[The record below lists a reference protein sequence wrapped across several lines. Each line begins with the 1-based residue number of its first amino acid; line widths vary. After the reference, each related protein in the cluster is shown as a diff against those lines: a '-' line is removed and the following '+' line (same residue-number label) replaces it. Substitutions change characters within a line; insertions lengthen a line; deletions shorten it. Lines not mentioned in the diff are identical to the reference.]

1 MENGKSE
8 ALACEDWTN
17 AWEDVELEGGL
28 VLSETIDPLFDFLV
42 AVVVV
47 VVVVVRVVVV
57 VVVGTML
64 TSSPAANASCHWM
77 TSVKRSDL
85 VLR

>member
-8 ALACEDWTN
+8 ALAAEDWTN
-17 AWEDVELEGGL
+17 AWKDVVELEGGL
-28 VLSETIDPLFDFLV
+28 VLSETIDPPLDFLV
-42 AVVVV
+42 GVVV

-57 VVVGTML
+57 VVVGTVL
-64 TSSPAANASCHWM
+64 TSSPAANASRHWM
-77 TSVKRSDL
+77 TSVKTSDL